1 MSPHRNDDP
10 ETSDSRVNGH
20 SHTNGINGTSQLNG
34 HAHVNGHA
42 EHPQTNGQHTGAP
55 ACGPTQYAERQTRW
69 NPIQKSQFLLPT
81 DSTDVHDLLCVG
93 FGPASLAIAIAM
105 HDKLASSSRCGAASP
120 SPRVLFLEKQAR
132 FAWHAGMLLRGA
144 KMQISF
150 LKDLATLRNP
160 RSKFTFLNYVHEN
173 DRLIDFINLDTF
185 LPARVEYEDYLRWC
199 AAHFED
205 LVQYNQQVLSVS
217 PEEPKADAVA
227 GVKIFRVAC
236 RNNITGTVSTYR
248 AKNVVLAV
256 GGAPRIPEEL
266 SLGHPRVIH
275 SSQYAQ
281 LAPKILTDPSRA
293 YRVAVVGAG
302 QSAAEIFSNVQNL
315 YPNST
320 TSLVMRSEFLRP
332 SDDSPL

>member
-10 ETSDSRVNGH
+10 GSSDPQVNGNGH
-20 SHTNGINGTSQLNG
+20 PHTNGVNGGAQLNG
-34 HAHVNGHA
+34 HADSHEQPHTIGHA
-42 EHPQTNGQHTGAP
+42 TADQPANGPAQYPERHP
-55 ACGPTQYAERQTRW
+55 RW
-69 NPIQKSQFLLPT
+69 SPIQKSPFLQPT

-105 HDKLASSSRCGAASP
+105 HDKLASRAKCGSASP

-150 LKDLATLRNP
+150 LKDLATLRDP

-173 DRLIDFINLDTF
+173 GRLIDFINLDTF

-205 LVQYNQQVLSVS
+205 VVRYSQQVLSVA
-217 PEEPKADAVA
+217 PEAADGA
-227 GVKIFRVAC
+227 GVRIFRVAC
-236 RNNITGTVSTYR
+236 QNTVTGAVSTYR

-256 GGAPRIPEEL
+256 GGQPRIPKEL
-266 SLGHPRVIH
+266 SLGHPRIVH

-281 LAPKILTDPSRA
+281 LLPGILTDPSRA

-302 QSAAEIFSNVQNL
+302 QSAAEIFSNVQSL
-315 YPNST
+315 YPNSRT
-320 TSLVMRSEFLRP
+320 DLIMRSEFLRP